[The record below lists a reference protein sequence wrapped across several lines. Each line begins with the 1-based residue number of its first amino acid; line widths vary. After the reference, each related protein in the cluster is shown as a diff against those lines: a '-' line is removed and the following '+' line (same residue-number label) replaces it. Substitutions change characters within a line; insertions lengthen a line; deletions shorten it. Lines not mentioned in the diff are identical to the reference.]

1 MASTYLLASPKST
14 CSQYHLLCYK
24 QLGILAVLEHRVS
37 SSSIKAAYKRGRLPI
52 VILEQIYSQTHK
64 HHHGLN
70 KSLSLTMSLQ
80 KEIHS
85 YDDPL
90 FVHSMLAIS
99 KFSVETS
106 SFSIQTLDWERSNS
120 NSSQT
125 KIDVR
130 ISADLP
136 RAVVLNLHNTVT
148 L

>member
-1 MASTYLLASPKST
+1 
-14 CSQYHLLCYK
+14 
-24 QLGILAVLEHRVS
+24 
-37 SSSIKAAYKRGRLPI
+37 
-52 VILEQIYSQTHK
+52 
-64 HHHGLN
+64 
-70 KSLSLTMSLQ
+70 MSLQ